1 MIFFNI
7 FTDIQFQKHKEAS
20 HKMSSHIEMMFGANV
35 STILSVVF
43 DKLVEMDVQIDH
55 EMFDKCV
62 NDAVFEV
69 MLAQVEQ
76 MKGNVTAPNVTAPNV
91 TASKK
96 QEEPK
101 PKKVATKKPVDT
113 SKALCKYVIT
123 RGSSKGNTCGKPCK
137 AGSAGCSA
145 HADKMKQELV
155 HESDDD
161 MFEKSDSEMPT
172 APAAAV
178 KCPFVIT
185 KGSRAG
191 QQCGAVVKSGEKCAT
206 HSKSSS
212 SKAASKPSA
221 PVVAPT
227 TSEPKV
233 VALLYNSDRGILF
246 HPETGF
252 VFKSKDERV
261 VSGHVEVDR
270 SKRTAVPVG
279 EVRDLTPDEIEAII
293 KDSAKFGGFTFTID
307 PKYTAEPADEPAQD
321 TDDLFNF

>member
-1 MIFFNI
+1 MLKNDFFNI
-7 FTDIQFQKHKEAS
+7 FPDIQFQKHKEAS

-35 STILSVVF
+35 GTILSVVF
-43 DKLVEMDVQIDH
+43 DKLVEMDVKIDR

-76 MKGNVTAPNVTAPNV
+76 MKGNVTASNVTAP
-91 TASKK
+91 KK

-101 PKKVATKKPVDT
+101 PKKAATKKPAEPVDT
-113 SKALCKYVIT
+113 KALCKYVIT

-161 MFEKSDSEMPT
+161 MFEKSDSEMP
-172 APAAAV
+172 AAAV
-178 KCPFVIT
+178 KCSAVIT

-206 HSKSSS
+206 HSKSLS
-212 SKAASKPSA
+212 SKAAAKPAA
-221 PVVAPT
+221 PVVAT

-307 PKYTAEPADEPAQD
+307 PKYTTAMADEPAQE